1 VIATGFTTRRGKIQK
16 KIMHRI
22 AQQPDF
28 FKQAV
33 WFLAFSG
40 SLSVVVFF
48 STLKMKL
55 DADIDRSL
63 VWLGLINVVLNAIFP
78 ALPIYFTMAYSWA
91 IYRLKKDNIL
101 TTMPEKTVESNR
113 LKISCFDK
121 TGTLTENSIS
131 LDKVYLHEMKF
142 REIEKVNKQSAVYH
156 IAQMLLGTCH
166 SVRKI
171 GDDHLGD

>member
-1 VIATGFTTRRGKIQK
+1 
-16 KIMHRI
+16 M
-22 AQQPDF
+22 
-28 FKQAV
+28 
-33 WFLAFSG
+33 AFSG
-40 SLSVVVFF
+40 SLSVIVFF
-48 STLKMKL
+48 CTLKIKL

-78 ALPIYFTMAYSWA
+78 ALPIYFTMAYSWS

-131 LDKVYLHEMKF
+131 LDKVYLYEKKF
-142 REIEKVNKQSAVYH
+142 REMEKVNE
-156 IAQMLLGTCH
+156 
-166 SVRKI
+166 
-171 GDDHLGD
+171 